1 MSLTL
6 ALSKP
11 KLPRGPDVHPVDHLP
26 DGELAR
32 PLRASAVDRRAA
44 RHGHD
49 HYAHPHRHVRLRE
62 TGWTE
67 FPSGGA
73 VCSGWEQWERFS
85 SLIEFIPERP
95 SRELRHVPRCL
106 DAGLRFLR
114 IHGACRVHPR
124 TRLVEGGWGQ
134 HQSQGIQQ

>member
-1 MSLTL
+1 MSLARVGCDFLPISLTL
-6 ALSKP
+6 SLYLDTI
-11 KLPRGPDVHPVDHLP
+11 KLPRGADVHPVDHLP

-67 FPSGGA
+67 FVRQA
-73 VCSGWEQWERFS
+73 VQSAVQWVGTVG
-85 SLIEFIPERP
+85 P
-95 SRELRHVPRCL
+95 V
-106 DAGLRFLR
+106 
-114 IHGACRVHPR
+114 
-124 TRLVEGGWGQ
+124 LV
-134 HQSQGIQQ
+134 SN